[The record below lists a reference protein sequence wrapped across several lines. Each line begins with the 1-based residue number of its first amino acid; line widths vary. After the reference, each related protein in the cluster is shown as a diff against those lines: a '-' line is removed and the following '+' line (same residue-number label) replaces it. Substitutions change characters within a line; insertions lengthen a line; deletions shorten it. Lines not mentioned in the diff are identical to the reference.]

1 VDRERIDELESRF
14 VNSGIRNI
22 QRFEL
27 GLTADTAARG
37 LTAAG
42 VVVINPPWLLMEKMT
57 ALLPR
62 LVATLGRDDGAFF
75 KADTLVEE

>member
-1 VDRERIDELESRF
+1 
-14 VNSGIRNI
+14 
-22 QRFEL
+22 
-27 GLTADTAARG
+27 
-37 LTAAG
+37 
-42 VVVINPPWLLMEKMT
+42 MEKMT